1 MAQEFAKALKLN
13 TRKKD
18 GYLESDEAIVT
29 WCVGHLV
36 TMSYPEVYDEK
47 YKRWSLETLPFMP
60 KEFKYEV
67 IPNVKKQFQIVSGVL
82 NRQDV
87 DTIYVCTDSGR
98 EGEYIYRLVEQM
110 AEVKGKEKK
119 RGVD

>member
-1 MAQEFAKALKLN
+1 MVCWTSCDNEL
-13 TRKKD
+13 
-18 GYLESDEAIVT
+18 S
-29 WCVGHLV
+29 
-36 TMSYPEVYDEK
+36 EVYDEK

-110 AEVKGKEKK
+110 AEVKGKK
-119 RGVD
+119 RKRVWD